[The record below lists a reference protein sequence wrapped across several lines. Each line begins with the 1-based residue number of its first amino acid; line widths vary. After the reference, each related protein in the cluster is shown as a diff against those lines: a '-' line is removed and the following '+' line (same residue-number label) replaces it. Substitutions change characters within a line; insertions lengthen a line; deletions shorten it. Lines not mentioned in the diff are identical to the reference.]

1 MSTTKNVAVYAA
13 KTNDRLPG
21 VASAKLIEACAANPE
36 GKALASLDRH
46 ARAEDGGIWYPV
58 QESWGHDDAVI
69 VFTEAV
75 IKTPA
80 TVCPPSDAVG
90 PAIYLDSAGRE
101 YDRHPAQTASDIAR
115 RNYSGTGYVALYVS
129 GRAYVHHYR
138 GWIAAPSFIP
148 AAP

>member
-1 MSTTKNVAVYAA
+1 MNTTKNVAVYAA

-58 QESWGHDDAVI
+58 LESWGHDDAVI
-69 VFTEAV
+69 VFTEAA
-75 IKTPA
+75 IETHA
-80 TVCPPSDAVG
+80 TVCPPHDAVG
-90 PAIYLDSAGRE
+90 SVIFFDSAGRE
-101 YDRHPAQTASDIAR
+101 YDRRSAQTVRDVER
-115 RNYSGTGYVALYVS
+115 RQYDGIGYAALYVS
-129 GRAYVHHYR
+129 GRVYVHHYR
-138 GWIAAPSFIP
+138 GWIAAPNFVP